1 MSPSDTALNQLLLNL
16 TVLGVQAAT
25 AFSQAQDRLGLQHV
39 LDADRMT
46 SPRGLAQS
54 REAVQQL
61 LALMAQYKAV
71 HAQLITGA
79 TSQWVAAM
87 EGMPE
92 GSRAALQQHFTQA
105 INQNLQDQARLYDYR
120 ERWIAAVTQALD
132 LVEANPGA
140 FWMEGDELVCARG
153 ALLDDLCALV
163 DVMDEVRAQEVA
175 LFEERQAGAMAA
187 MARMN
192 ASS

>member
-1 MSPSDTALNQLLLNL
+1 M
-16 TVLGVQAAT
+16 LGVQAAT

-46 SPRGLAQS
+46 SAQGLAQS
-54 REAVQQL
+54 REAVRQL
-61 LALMAQYKAV
+61 LALVAQYKAV
-71 HAQLITGA
+71 HAELITGA

-92 GSRAALQQHFTQA
+92 ESRAALQQQLTQA
-105 INQNLQDQARLYDYR
+105 INQNLQDQARFHDCR

-140 FWMEGDELVCARG
+140 FWMEGGELVCARG
-153 ALLDDLCALV
+153 ALLDELCALV

-175 LFEERQAGAMAA
+175 LFEERQARAMAA

-192 ASS
+192 APA

>member
-1 MSPSDTALNQLLLNL
+1 MSTLNQLLLNL

-92 GSRAALQQHFTQA
+92 DSRAALQQHLTQA
-105 INQNLQDQARLYDYR
+105 INQNLQDQARLYECR
-120 ERWIAAVTQALD
+120 EPEFDTKTPILRFWRSRLHMNQGLT
-132 LVEANPGA
+132 NA
-140 FWMEGDELVCARG
+140 FA
-153 ALLDDLCALV
+153 
-163 DVMDEVRAQEVA
+163 EV
-175 LFEERQAGAMAA
+175 L
-187 MARMN
+187 
-192 ASS
+192 

>member
-1 MSPSDTALNQLLLNL
+1 MSTLNQLLLNL

-46 SPRGLAQS
+46 SPQGLAQS
-54 REAVQQL
+54 REAVQRL
-61 LALMAQYKAV
+61 LALMAQHKAV

-79 TSQWVAAM
+79 TSQWVAEM

-92 GSRAALQQHFTQA
+92 ESR
-105 INQNLQDQARLYDYR
+105 
-120 ERWIAAVTQALD
+120 V
-132 LVEANPGA
+132 
-140 FWMEGDELVCARG
+140 
-153 ALLDDLCALV
+153 ALLDEVCGLV
-163 DVMDEVRAQEVA
+163 DVMDDVRAQEVA
-175 LFEERQAGAMAA
+175 LFEERQARAMAA

-192 ASS
+192 ALA

>member
-1 MSPSDTALNQLLLNL
+1 MSPSDTTLNQLLLNL
-16 TVLGVQAAT
+16 TVLGVQATT
-25 AFSQAQDRLGLQHV
+25 AFSQAQDTLGLQHV

-46 SPRGLAQS
+46 SPQGLAQS

-87 EGMPE
+87 ESMP
-92 GSRAALQQHFTQA
+92 GDSRAALQQHLTQA
-105 INQNLQDQARLYDYR
+105 INQNLQDQARFHDCR
-120 ERWIAAVTQALD
+120 ERWIVAVTQALD

-140 FWMEGDELVCARG
+140 FWMEGGELVCARG
-153 ALLDDLCALV
+153 ALLDELCALV

-175 LFEERQAGAMAA
+175 LFEERQARAMAA

-192 ASS
+192 APA